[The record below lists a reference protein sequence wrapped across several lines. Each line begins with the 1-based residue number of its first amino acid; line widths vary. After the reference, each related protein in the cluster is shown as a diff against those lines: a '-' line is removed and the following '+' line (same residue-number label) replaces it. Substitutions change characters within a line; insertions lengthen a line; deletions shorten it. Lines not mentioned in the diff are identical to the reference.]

1 MEGAPADRGRYSL
14 PTLDFEAESSTQL
27 AGLTQGASH
36 SGPTPRVPS
45 AASLCPPQALSTSLA
60 PSNMPDKMLVN
71 GTGHSCR
78 HYCTVSAFRGYTAQE
93 WGHRE
98 LTTALNALLSV
109 PPTWPRTCGGSGKDP
124 YEPGRRGGCLPS
136 WLCGNRGGKKI
147 SGAGPVFKLPILCS
161 FWIFAPI
168 SKKHGFKTLFEI
180 FWHPL

>member
-1 MEGAPADRGRYSL
+1 MQVTPAPPPGSPLLPPFVHPKPLAQAWHRATCLIKCSL
-14 PTLDFEAESSTQL
+14 T
-27 AGLTQGASH
+27 
-36 SGPTPRVPS
+36 
-45 AASLCPPQALSTSLA
+45 ALVTVFA
-60 PSNMPDKMLVN
+60 
-71 GTGHSCR
+71 TTA
-78 HYCTVSAFRGYTAQE
+78 TVSAFRGYTAQE

-109 PPTWPRTCGGSGKDP
+109 PPTWPRTCGDSGKDP

-136 WLCGNRGGKKI
+136 WLCGNRGGKTI